1 MGHATLPPEK
11 QLQVETRRLMDEFG
25 GVFDAETVEGELR
38 RTLDDQHDAR
48 IRTYVPV
55 FAYRFAR
62 EALRARAVAEGRTL
76 RRGA

>member
-1 MGHATLPPEK
+1 MAHSTLPAEK
-11 QLQVETRRLMDEFG
+11 QFQVEALKLMDEFG
-25 GVFDAETVEGELR
+25 GVFDAETVRDELR
-38 RTLDDQHDAR
+38 RAIDDRHDAR
-48 IRTYVPV
+48 IRTYVSV

>member
-1 MGHATLPPEK
+1 MSPSVLPPEK
-11 QLQVETRRLMDEFG
+11 QLQVETLKLLDEFE
-25 GVFDAETVEGELR
+25 GVFDAQTVRDELR
-38 RTLDDQHDAR
+38 RALDGQHGAR
-48 IRTYVPV
+48 IRTFVPV

>member
-1 MGHATLPPEK
+1 MAHSTLPPEK
-11 QLQVETRRLMDEFG
+11 QFQVETQKLMDEFD

-38 RTLDDQHDAR
+38 RALDDRHDAR
-48 IRTYVPV
+48 IRTYVSV

-62 EALRARAVAEGRTL
+62 ETLRARAVAEGRTL